1 MIQIVGHGEDQ
12 RTWSGGKPSSHKL
25 SPSGVSSGLKQ
36 LEKANMTTGSS
47 KNARPPESNKTLLG
61 QILVQLG
68 YITIYQLD
76 EALNIQTQDVAAG
89 KEQKPLGQI
98 LLELG
103 YCGPNQLIHAI
114 QVQAELRKAGS
125 VG

>member
-1 MIQIVGHGEDQ
+1 
-12 RTWSGGKPSSHKL
+12 
-25 SPSGVSSGLKQ
+25 
-36 LEKANMTTGSS
+36 MTTGSS
-47 KNARPPESNKTLLG
+47 KNARPPESSKTLLG

-103 YCGPNQLIHAI
+103 YCGPNRLIHAI